1 MVENNSFL
9 NRSFSFPCPAKL
21 NLFLYINGRR
31 EDGYHEL
38 QTLFQFLDFSDQ
50 LTVTINNSGNIT
62 LENQLDDVVLE
73 DNLIFRAAKLLQQY
87 TQTSLGASLSIEKK
101 LPMGGGVGGGSSD
114 AATTLVALNYL
125 WQTNLS
131 LSQLAELGLKLGADV
146 PIFVHGKAAFAEG
159 IGEKISYCEPDEK
172 YYVVLKPNVAIST
185 AKIFQDPKLPRN
197 TPKRSLS
204 QLLADVYTNDCEKV
218 VRDHYPEVEQAIQ
231 WLVQYA
237 PTRLTGTGAC
247 IFAEFDSQDAAIAV
261 YQQRPTHLSGFV
273 AKGVNRSP
281 LYLALEDMQQNC

>member
-159 IGEKISYCEPDEK
+159 VGEKISYCEPDEK

>member
-62 LENQLDDVVLE
+62 LENQLDNVVLE

-159 IGEKISYCEPDEK
+159 VGEKISYCEPDEK

>member
-62 LENQLDDVVLE
+62 LENQLDDVVPE

-159 IGEKISYCEPDEK
+159 VGEKISYCEPDEK

>member
-9 NRSFSFPCPAKL
+9 NRFFSFPCPAKL

-159 IGEKISYCEPDEK
+159 VGEKISYCEPDEK

>member
-62 LENQLDDVVLE
+62 LENQLDDVVPE

-87 TQTSLGASLSIEKK
+87 AQTSLGASLSIEKK

-159 IGEKISYCEPDEK
+159 VGEKISYCEPDEK

-281 LYLALEDMQQNC
+281 LYLALENMQQNC

>member
-159 IGEKISYCEPDEK
+159 VGEKISYCEPDEK

-185 AKIFQDPKLPRN
+185 AKIFQAPKLPRN

-281 LYLALEDMQQNC
+281 LYLALENMQQNC

>member
-62 LENQLDDVVLE
+62 LENQLDDVVPE

-159 IGEKISYCEPDEK
+159 VGEKISYCEPDEK

-281 LYLALEDMQQNC
+281 LYLALENMQQNC

>member
-62 LENQLDDVVLE
+62 LENQLDDVVPE

-146 PIFVHGKAAFAEG
+146 PIFVHGKY
-159 IGEKISYCEPDEK
+159 SR
-172 YYVVLKPNVAIST
+172 L
-185 AKIFQDPKLPRN
+185 R
-197 TPKRSLS
+197 
-204 QLLADVYTNDCEKV
+204 QLLC
-218 VRDHYPEVEQAIQ
+218 
-231 WLVQYA
+231 
-237 PTRLTGTGAC
+237 
-247 IFAEFDSQDAAIAV
+247 
-261 YQQRPTHLSGFV
+261 
-273 AKGVNRSP
+273 
-281 LYLALEDMQQNC
+281 